1 MGHSLEGALVAP
13 CPAPTWEA
21 GPPGNMK
28 ICTHVW
34 LANRLSVTRLEIDQ
48 TAFSNVDEPALSLG
62 AETWRNMVGGG
73 TISGLWSVMQKWN
86 LEVLMGHMS

>member
-1 MGHSLEGALVAP
+1 M
-13 CPAPTWEA
+13 
-21 GPPGNMK
+21 
-28 ICTHVW
+28 
-34 LANRLSVTRLEIDQ
+34 TRLEIDE
-48 TAFSNVDEPALSLG
+48 TDFSNVDEPAMSLG